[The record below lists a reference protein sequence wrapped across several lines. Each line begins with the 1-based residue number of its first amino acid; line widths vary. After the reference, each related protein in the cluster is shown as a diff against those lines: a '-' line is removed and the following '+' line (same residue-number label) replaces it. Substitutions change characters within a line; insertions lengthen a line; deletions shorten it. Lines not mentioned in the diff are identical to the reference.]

1 MELGSTLIR
10 LHWNSAPA
18 IKTFR
23 KEDVLGKTVIETS
36 GAVRGKVTD
45 VMFDL
50 GGVIVLVVRGADGA
64 ESEVKISQVTGIS
77 EHVVV
82 RAEQGQTTAGLRTRC
97 KFCGAATA
105 PEAVWCPAC
114 GRSQL

>member
-1 MELGSTLIR
+1 M
-10 LHWNSAPA
+10 A

-36 GAVRGKVTD
+36 GAVKGEVTD
-45 VMFDL
+45 VLFDL

-64 ESEVKISQVTGIS
+64 ESEVKISRVTGIS
-77 EHVVV
+77 EHVVI
-82 RAEQGQTTAGLRTRC
+82 RSEQSQAVAGSGAKC
-97 KFCGAATA
+97 KFCGATKA